1 MIPHRLHVQQTPT
14 LTVVE
19 ASDAETT
26 FARTYRG
33 CFHVELF
40 TVPGRWTAESFAAA
54 ATDPEFDFFA

>member
-1 MIPHRLHVQQTPT
+1 VIPHLLHIRQTPE

-33 CFHVELF
+33 CYHVEVF
-40 TVPGRWTAESFAAA
+40 AVPGRWTAESFAAA
-54 ATDPEFDFFA
+54 AADPGFDFFA